1 MVITCDTATM
11 FELIQNGDYPA
22 LWEYIIIR
30 VTITMVCWFF
40 MVCATLVDFWSGVAT
55 AKATKEPLMS
65 HGFRRTITKISNYW
79 QVLIFALMFDILG
92 AFLSFYYLPFL
103 TMVSTL
109 AIIIIEGRSVIE
121 NGQRKKSHAAQI
133 PEIVADIIK
142 AATSEDADKAY
153 KRIVEVYEHTKK
165 HE

>member
-1 MVITCDTATM
+1 M

-40 MVCATLVDFWSGVAT
+40 MVCATLLDFWSGVAT

-65 HGFRRTITKISNYW
+65 HGFRRTITKMSSYW

-121 NGQRKKSHAAQI
+121 NGQRKKNHAAQI

-142 AATSEDADKAY
+142 AATSADADKVY

>member
-11 FELIQNGDYPA
+11 FDLIQNGDYPA
-22 LWEYIIIR
+22 LCEYIIIR
-30 VTITMVCWFF
+30 VAITMVCWFF

-65 HGFRRTITKISNYW
+65 HGFRRTITKISSYW
-79 QVLIFALMFDILG
+79 QVLLFALMFDILG

-121 NGQRKKSHAAQI
+121 NGQRKKNHAAQI

-142 AATSEDADKAY
+142 AATSADADKVY

>member
-1 MVITCDTATM
+1 
-11 FELIQNGDYPA
+11 
-22 LWEYIIIR
+22 
-30 VTITMVCWFF
+30 
-40 MVCATLVDFWSGVAT
+40 
-55 AKATKEPLMS
+55 MS
-65 HGFRRTITKISNYW
+65 HGFRRTITKISSYW

-121 NGQRKKSHAAQI
+121 NSQRKKSHAAQI
-133 PEIVADIIK
+133 PEVVADIIK

-153 KRIVEVYEHTKK
+153 KRIVQLYEEGKK

>member
-1 MVITCDTATM
+1 M

-65 HGFRRTITKISNYW
+65 HGFRRTITKMSSYW

-121 NGQRKKSHAAQI
+121 NGQRKKNHAAQI

-142 AATSEDADKAY
+142 AATSADADKVY

>member
-1 MVITCDTATM
+1 M

-30 VTITMVCWFF
+30 VTITIVCWFF
-40 MVCATLVDFWSGVAT
+40 MVCATLLDFWSGVAT

-65 HGFRRTITKISNYW
+65 HGFRRTITKMSSYW